1 MAQKLI
7 TLYIPEDLYSIIK
20 QKATEEDRSINNY
33 INRILKLQT
42 GTTTSTT
49 STTSTTPTTRPRREG
64 DLW

>member
-49 STTSTTPTTRPRREG
+49 STTSTIPTTRPRREG